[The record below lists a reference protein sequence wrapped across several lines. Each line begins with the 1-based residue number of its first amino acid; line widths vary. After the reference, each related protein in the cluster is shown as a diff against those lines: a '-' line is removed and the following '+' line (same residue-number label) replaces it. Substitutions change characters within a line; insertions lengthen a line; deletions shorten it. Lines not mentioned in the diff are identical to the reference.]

1 MPTLPSRRQFIATTG
16 ATSAALAATSPTAH
30 AADEPVT
37 LVKGGKPVATIVVDA
52 KPPLPKG
59 KKEPTANTTTEYGAA
74 ILLAEWLKKITDAT
88 VPVAEKAPES
98 GAVIYIGRAAV
109 KVGLKLEDI
118 ESKSKEGVRIVVGNN
133 RVLIGGQSAD
143 ATAKAVCRF
152 LEELGCRYFMDTP
165 LGEVFPRTQDLSVKP
180 VTITEKPGLLYRN
193 PKGPSWMGG
202 YWKDW
207 NGAGGESFAHSHSW
221 GRYIPKGLFAEH
233 PEYFSQGADGKRKDG
248 DWLCTSNP
256 GAREVFANGVIGV
269 IKGGAKNPSISPP
282 DGRGYCQC
290 DKCKALDDP
299 KLIEP
304 SSGTTSIST
313 RYAYFFDEVAKRVG
327 KVYPDS
333 VLSFYVYA
341 DYTQPPKRAAK
352 LAPNLCAVIA
362 PIRYC
367 RLHAIGNP
375 ECPSRKQQLDMID
388 GWAKVAHRLGYY
400 NYMYNL
406 ADATMPMFKY
416 TPCKEEFPYLAKKGL
431 DFMTI
436 EVLSNWYI
444 YGPQIYLSLRQAY
457 DPTLDAAKLME
468 DYYTKFYGPAAK
480 NMEAYWMT
488 IDQAT
493 AKLHNHSGG
502 FYGLA
507 SAFTPEVVR
516 TCEMAIARA
525 HASLEDPKGPYG
537 ERVAMHAA
545 GFRNVTDYHAI
556 CAAMAKGDFASAKKT
571 YDEMTSRIAGLIA
584 KKQANPEY
592 GTSYLKRFLSKAIDG
607 GVIATNDPNKLV
619 SVLSDKWK
627 FRTDESEMADA
638 KFEATDLDDAKWK
651 LAATHSATLSLQGL
665 AATTVLW
672 YRTAFTAPEKTANLA
687 MVFPEV
693 DGRVTVYVNGKEMPA
708 EPVLTVPPKKGAKVP
723 AAVTVPR
730 RAPFRVLLGDAVKP
744 GANVVAV
751 RCDNRVITELDLG
764 GILRPVMLV
773 EWNAKKE

>member
-1 MPTLPSRRQFIATTG
+1 MPSLPSRRQFIATTS
-16 ATSAALAATSPTAH
+16 ATSVALAATAPTAH
-30 AADEPVT
+30 AANEPVVI
-37 LVKGGKPVATIVVDA
+37 VKASKPVATIVVDA
-52 KPPLPKG
+52 KPALPKG

-88 VPVAEKAPES
+88 IPVAEKSPEQ
-98 GAVIYIGRAAV
+98 GTVIYVGKAAV
-109 KVGLKLEDI
+109 KAGLKLDDI
-118 ESKSKEGVRIVVGNN
+118 ESKSKEGVRIVAGNN
-133 RVLIGGQSAD
+133 RVLIGGQSTD

-152 LEELGCRYFMDTP
+152 LEELGCRYFMDSP
-165 LGEVFPRTQDLSVKP
+165 LGEVFPRTRDLSVKP

-233 PEYFSQGADGKRKDG
+233 PEYFSQGADGKRKEG

-290 DKCKALDDP
+290 DKCKAQDDP

-313 RYAYFFDEVAKRVG
+313 RYADFFDDVAKRVA

-341 DYTQPPKRAAK
+341 DYTQPPKRTEK

-388 GWAKVAHRLGYY
+388 GWAQVAHRLGYY

-444 YGPQIYLSLRQAY
+444 YGPQIYLSLRLAY
-457 DPTLDAAKLME
+457 DPTLDAAKLMQ
-468 DYYTKFYGPAAK
+468 DYYAKFYGPAAK
-480 NMEAYWMT
+480 DMEAYWMT
-488 IDQAT
+488 IDAAT

-516 TCEMAIARA
+516 ACELAIARA
-525 HASLEDPKGPYG
+525 HASLDDPKGLFA
-537 ERVAMHAA
+537 ERVAMHAS
-545 GFRNVTDYHAI
+545 GFRNLTEYQSI
-556 CAAMAKGDFASAKKT
+556 CTTMAKGDFAGAKKT
-571 YDEMTSRIAGLIA
+571 YDEMTKRIEGLVA
-584 KKQANPEY
+584 KKQANSEY
-592 GTSYLKRFLSKAIDG
+592 GTSYLKRFLLKAIDG
-607 GVIATNDPNKLV
+607 GVIATSDPNKLV
-619 SVLSDKWK
+619 AVLPDKWK

-638 KFEATDLDDAKWK
+638 KFEAGDLDDTKWK

-672 YRTAFTAPEKTANLA
+672 YRSAFTAPEKTASLA
-687 MVFPEV
+687 LVFPEV
-693 DGRVTVYVNGKEMPA
+693 DGRVTVYVNGKELVA
-708 EPVLTVPPKKGAKVP
+708 EPVLTVPPKKGAKAP
-723 AAVTVPR
+723 AVVTVPR